1 MRLALLLCTDRD
13 DRVDPE
19 AWERRDKDDDDV
31 SLPSPSSLLLLLL
44 HVLIMSP
51 GFSLRS
57 C

>member
-19 AWERRDKDDDDV
+19 AWERRDKDEDEV

-44 HVLIMSP
+44 HVLILSP
-51 GFSLRS
+51 GSSLR
-57 C
+57 